1 MLRYLVDTAVSTDE
15 QRRKATWLRRLLG
28 IFLVLALFATLLG
41 LLQYGLSSPRLTNV
55 GAIVLMVG
63 LYALNQ
69 RGWSNFAALGLV
81 GVLLVSIASFLT
93 DSTSTLPAAVAT
105 SALLVVPVA
114 VAGVFLSWRSVI
126 MVIVI
131 VIAGN
136 WWYYTPGLSPL
147 VPQLQTVTSATLTAV
162 ISTLG
167 ILFAV
172 TGALSWLSGR
182 IIGETVSDL
191 RRRNADLEAAYNDL
205 AAQSQREHDLGRD
218 ITSLAAELTGVSAR
232 QVTGVSSQAQAISEV
247 VSTVAEL
254 HAAAEQIAAVSR
266 EVSKAAETALHSV
279 GRAQELVAQSREA
292 VSRNRSQVQVVI
304 ARMVELGD
312 LTTAIA
318 GFINEIRE
326 LSDETHLL
334 ALNATIEAAGAGT
347 FGRRFSVVAAEV
359 QTLSTRSNRIVD
371 QIRDLIEG
379 LQAAGGTVR
388 EATQNSVRV
397 ADEVESLADQVR
409 QAQEQV
415 VGAVNRTNELLHLI
429 ATATTQQTSATQQV
443 TYTMQQIAQ
452 SAGNTTEDT
461 TALDRAIHEMLHA
474 ASLLDTAMNRLRRAP
489 VSEA

>member
-1 MLRYLVDTAVSTDE
+1 MLGHFVDTTISPDE
-15 QRRKATWLRRLLG
+15 QQRKAKWLRRLLF
-28 IFLVLALFATLLG
+28 IFISLAVFATLLG
-41 LLQYGLSSPRLTNV
+41 LLLYGPTAQSAVTVSA
-55 GAIVLMVG
+55 GILMVG

-69 RGWSNFAALGLV
+69 RGWVNVAALGVV
-81 GVLLVSIASFLT
+81 GIALAAIASLFSYDTITQLT
-93 DSTSTLPAAVAT
+93 TVTNL
-105 SALLVVPVA
+105 ALLVIPIA
-114 VAGVFLSWRSVI
+114 VAGVFLSWRSVLAT
-126 MVIVI
+126 I
-131 VIAGN
+131 VIAIVAVA
-136 WWYYTPGLSPL
+136 L
-147 VPQLQTVTSATLTAV
+147 VFPPSVVAGSELTSV
-162 ISTLG
+162 VSTLV
-167 ILFAV
+167 ILFVA

-182 IIGETVSDL
+182 IIGETVDDL

-247 VSTVAEL
+247 VSTIAEL
-254 HAAAEQIAAVSR
+254 HAAAEQIAEVSR
-266 EVSKAAETALHSV
+266 EVSKAAETALYSV

-304 ARMVELGD
+304 TRMGELGE
-312 LTTAIA
+312 LTTGIA
-318 GFINEIRE
+318 GFINEIRD

-334 ALNATIEAAGAGT
+334 ALNATIEAAGAGV

-379 LQAAGGTVR
+379 LQTAGGTVR
-388 EATQNSVRV
+388 DATHNSVRV
-397 ADEVESLADQVR
+397 ADEVEALADQVR

-452 SAGNTTEDT
+452 TAGNTTEDT

-474 ASLLDTAMNRLRRAP
+474 ASLLDTAMNRLRRPLASK
-489 VSEA
+489 V

>member
-1 MLRYLVDTAVSTDE
+1 MLRYLVDPPLSTDE
-15 QRRKATWLRRLLG
+15 QQRKAKWLSRLLF
-28 IFLVLALFATLLG
+28 IFVVLAALAG
-41 LLQYGLSSPRLTNV
+41 LAGLIQYGLDLQTVITISADLLMTCLYVINRRGGTN
-55 GAIVLMVG
+55 I
-63 LYALNQ
+63 
-69 RGWSNFAALGLV
+69 AALGFV
-81 GVLLVSIASFLT
+81 GVVLASLAIALNDT
-93 DSTSTLPAAVAT
+93 NTSLSAGIAN
-105 SALLVVPVA
+105 SALLVVPIA
-114 VAGVFLSWRSVI
+114 VAGVFLSWRSVLVTI
-126 MVIVI
+126 LLA
-131 VIAGN
+131 IAGV
-136 WWYYTPGLSPL
+136 WWYYTPGLSSLTFSPS
-147 VPQLQTVTSATLTAV
+147 VIADSTLTNL
-162 ISTLG
+162 ITTLSL
-167 ILFAV
+167 LFVAS
-172 TGALSWLSGR
+172 GALSWLSGR

-191 RRRNADLEAAYNDL
+191 RRRNAELEAAYNDL

-247 VSTVAEL
+247 VSTIAEL
-254 HAAAEQIAAVSR
+254 HAAAEQIADVSR

-279 GRAQELVAQSREA
+279 GRAQELVTQSREA

-304 ARMVELGD
+304 SRMAELGD
-312 LTTAIA
+312 LTTGIA

-379 LQAAGGTVR
+379 LQVAGGTVR
-388 EATQNSVRV
+388 EATHNSVQV
-397 ADEVESLADQVR
+397 ADEVEALADEVR
-409 QAQEQV
+409 TAQEQV

-452 SAGNTTEDT
+452 AAGNTTEDT

-474 ASLLDTAMNRLRRAP
+474 ASLLDTAMSRLRRP
-489 VSEA
+489 LVTES

>member
-1 MLRYLVDTAVSTDE
+1 MLRYLVDTPLSTDE
-15 QRRKATWLRRLLG
+15 QQRKAKWLSRLLF
-28 IFLVLALFATLLG
+28 IFVVLAALAG
-41 LLQYGLSSPRLTNV
+41 LVGLIQYGLGIQT
-55 GAIVLMVG
+55 AITISADLLMAG
-63 LYALNQ
+63 LYAINR
-69 RGWSNFAALGLV
+69 RGWTNVAALGFVGLV
-81 GVLLVSIASFLT
+81 LVSIALSLNDNKT
-93 DSTSTLPAAVAT
+93 TLSAGIAN
-105 SALLVVPVA
+105 SALLVIPIA
-114 VAGVFLSWRSVI
+114 VAGVFLSWRSVLATI
-126 MVIVI
+126 LIA
-131 VIAGN
+131 IAGV
-136 WWYYTPGLSPL
+136 WWYYTPSVSPL
-147 VPQLQTVTSATLTAV
+147 TFSPSVIADSTLTNL
-162 ISTLG
+162 ITTLSL
-167 ILFAV
+167 LFVAAGV
-172 TGALSWLSGR
+172 LSWLSGR
-182 IIGETVSDL
+182 IIGETVDDL
-191 RRRNADLEAAYNDL
+191 RRRNAELEAAYNDL
-205 AAQSQREHDLGRD
+205 TAQSAREHDLGRD

-254 HAAAEQIAAVSR
+254 HAAAEQIAEVSH

-304 ARMVELGD
+304 ARMAELGD
-312 LTTAIA
+312 LTTGIA

-379 LQAAGGTVR
+379 LQLAGGTVR

-397 ADEVESLADQVR
+397 ADEVEALADQVR

-452 SAGNTTEDT
+452 TAGNTTEDT

-474 ASLLDTAMNRLRRAP
+474 ASLLDTAMSRLRHPLAIE
-489 VSEA
+489 S

>member
-1 MLRYLVDTAVSTDE
+1 MLRYFVDPTVSTAE
-15 QRRKATWLRRLLG
+15 QQRKAKWLQRLLG

-41 LLQYGLSSPRLTNV
+41 LLHYGLSRQSLITV
-55 GAIVLMVG
+55 AALVLMAG
-63 LYALNQ
+63 LYAVNQ
-69 RGWSNFAALGLV
+69 RGWSNLAALGLV
-81 GVLLVSIASFLT
+81 GILLVSIALLLN
-93 DSTSTLPAAVAT
+93 DSRTTLLPAIAN
-105 SALLVVPVA
+105 SALFVIPIA
-114 VAGVFLSWRSVI
+114 VAGVFLSWRSVLATVLI
-126 MVIVI
+126 T
-131 VIAGN
+131 IAGV
-136 WWYYTPGLSPL
+136 WWYYTPGWSPL
-147 VPQLQTVTSATLTAV
+147 VFPPAVMADSTLTSL
-162 ISTLG
+162 ISTLA
-167 ILFAV
+167 ILFVA

-182 IIGETVSDL
+182 IIGETVNDL

-205 AAQSQREHDLGRD
+205 TAQSAREHDLGRD

-232 QVTGVSSQAQAISEV
+232 QLTGVSSQAHAISEV

-254 HAAAEQIAAVSR
+254 HAAAEQIAAVSH

-304 ARMVELGD
+304 ARMAELGD
-312 LTTAIA
+312 LTTGIA

-379 LQAAGGTVR
+379 LQLAGDTVR

-397 ADEVESLADQVR
+397 ADEVEALADQVR

-452 SAGNTTEDT
+452 SAGSTSEDT

-474 ASLLDTAMNRLRRAP
+474 AALLDTAMNRLRRAP
-489 VSEA
+489 AAEA